1 MSTVI
6 DSNIF
11 NTLVSNTFYSC
22 PLGGAIY
29 DTEGNLIDLNKAM
42 FAHFSLAD
50 KHDFIIEH
58 LFNNIVLTDSLKSS
72 LRKGDAIICE
82 EPVTFKVEPIYTDE
96 QGLSGYTLWL
106 TQQGEKE
113 TIDGTIEREPDI
125 DAASVGRR

>member
-11 NTLVSNTFYSC
+11 NTLVSNIFYSC

-50 KHDFIIEH
+50 KHDFII
-58 LFNNIVLTDSLKSS
+58 
-72 LRKGDAIICE
+72 
-82 EPVTFKVEPIYTDE
+82 
-96 QGLSGYTLWL
+96 
-106 TQQGEKE
+106 
-113 TIDGTIEREPDI
+113 
-125 DAASVGRR
+125 

>member
-72 LRKGDAIICE
+72 LRKG
-82 EPVTFKVEPIYTDE
+82 
-96 QGLSGYTLWL
+96 
-106 TQQGEKE
+106 TQLYAKSPS
-113 TIDGTIEREPDI
+113 RLK
-125 DAASVGRR
+125 

>member
-42 FAHFSLAD
+42 FAHFPWRISM
-50 KHDFIIEH
+50 
-58 LFNNIVLTDSLKSS
+58 
-72 LRKGDAIICE
+72 
-82 EPVTFKVEPIYTDE
+82 
-96 QGLSGYTLWL
+96 TLL
-106 TQQGEKE
+106 
-113 TIDGTIEREPDI
+113 
-125 DAASVGRR
+125 

>member
-11 NTLVSNTFYSC
+11 NTLVSNIFYSC

-72 LRKGDAIICE
+72 IPMNRGLAGIRFGLRSREK
-82 EPVTFKVEPIYTDE
+82 KK
-96 QGLSGYTLWL
+96 L
-106 TQQGEKE
+106 TGK
-113 TIDGTIEREPDI
+113 INY
-125 DAASVGRR
+125 

>member
-82 EPVTFKVEPIYTDE
+82 EPVTFKVEPIYT
-96 QGLSGYTLWL
+96 LSL
-106 TQQGEKE
+106 
-113 TIDGTIEREPDI
+113 IHI
-125 DAASVGRR
+125 

>member
-42 FAHFSLAD
+42 FCL
-50 KHDFIIEH
+50 
-58 LFNNIVLTDSLKSS
+58 L
-72 LRKGDAIICE
+72 
-82 EPVTFKVEPIYTDE
+82 YTSPSPRD
-96 QGLSGYTLWL
+96 
-106 TQQGEKE
+106 
-113 TIDGTIEREPDI
+113 
-125 DAASVGRR
+125 